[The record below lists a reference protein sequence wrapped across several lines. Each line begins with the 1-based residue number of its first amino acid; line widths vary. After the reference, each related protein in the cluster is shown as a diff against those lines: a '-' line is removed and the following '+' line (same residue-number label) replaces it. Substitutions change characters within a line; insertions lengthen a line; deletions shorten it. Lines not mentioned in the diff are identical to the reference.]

1 MTIQITIIGLGQI
14 GASIGLALAEHKNL
28 LRVGH
33 DKNTTTAKAAQK
45 LGAVDKVN
53 RNLPSSVKDADIII
67 LSLPLS
73 EIRETI
79 DYIKEDLKADAVIL
93 DTAPSKDTTSAWM
106 QELLPAGRAYIGLA
120 PVINP
125 IYLDEKESGVNAARA
140 NLFHNAV
147 TMIAAP
153 PSASGAAVQLAADL
167 TQLLGSQPIFAD
179 IAEVDGLTASVQLLP
194 QLTAAAL
201 LNTTVDRPGWGEARK
216 LAGRAYAGAT
226 EAILHHEGA
235 ASLSD
240 AALNNSQNITRI
252 LDGMIVSLQEI
263 RESIASDDKDALDN
277 ALTRAEEGRLLW
289 LRERKSADWLL
300 KEEKGG
306 FSVDMAGIAERLF
319 GFKQRK
325 ARK

>member
-125 IYLDEKESGVNAARA
+125 IYLDEKEDGVNAARID
-140 NLFHNAV
+140 LFHDAV

-263 RESIASDDKDALDN
+263 RESIASDDKDALNN